1 MIVTI
6 NPSVRQ
12 PNECEH
18 VKLEKILA
26 RFKNN
31 DKNGLQ
37 EIRELDDPD
46 EQQKRKIELPV
57 VVFGGKF
64 SERKNSGLIE
74 ASGLMILDFD
84 CYSQAESDKI
94 KNQLS
99 GDEYIL
105 SYFRSTRGY
114 GYKALVR
121 IPIVESDKEYKQYWN
136 AVEKRYPNVDPA
148 CKDICRA
155 CFFTYDP
162 ELVLNKDAQVWD
174 KKESDNVQRAS
185 KKVSK
190 STNYSL
196 INKALNVIRMASVGE
211 RHNKILAAS
220 RLCGGWVASGK
231 VDYQEAQRL
240 LEQEAMRIDPDDFKT
255 NKRAVEDGL
264 DHGMRDPLDDEQ
276 FFQEEKIEEKF
287 DKIYWTLKDVDD
299 EIESKYEI
307 GLEDGYKSG
316 YPDLDELYTLHLGYT
331 TYIYGAA
338 FSGKSLIWFDMLKNY
353 SYRYGMKHVVFS
365 PETGSATDVHIKL
378 IELVAGAD
386 FYDKGYGK
394 MTPEA
399 LKEAKTFVDKH
410 FIVIDP
416 GMERMTLDDL
426 VASCEMIE
434 RVFNT
439 KIHTLT
445 VDPWNDLHHD
455 MSDFNYRDDQYLER
469 QLRKLR
475 VVSHYNNWHIAVI
488 THTRDQAFEGKGAQ
502 KYQPPATF
510 REIAGGQAWSRRGF
524 MMASIWRPP
533 EWMDDFN
540 QMNIEGNET
549 FWIQQKYKPEWAG
562 SRGTAILKYD
572 AKNKCFYTGTAMKN
586 YANLDPEQEAEQTYI
601 EDEVP
606 F

>member
-1 MIVTI
+1 MKVTI

-12 PNECEH
+12 PQDCKH
-18 VKLEKILA
+18 VDLSQILA

-31 DKNGLQ
+31 DKDGLQ
-37 EIRELDDPD
+37 ELRNLEDPD

-57 VVFGGKF
+57 VVFGGTF
-64 SERKNSGLIE
+64 SERKNSGLIQP
-74 ASGLMILDFD
+74 SGLMILDFD

-94 KNQLS
+94 KDQLD

-105 SYFRSTRGY
+105 SYFKSTRGF
-114 GYKALVR
+114 GYKALVK
-121 IPIVESDKEYKQYWN
+121 IPKVSGDEEYKQYWN

-162 ELVLNKDAQVWD
+162 ELKYNPQAKLWD
-174 KKESDNVQRAS
+174 KKETENYQRAS

-190 STNYSL
+190 STNYGL
-196 INKALNVIRMASVGE
+196 INRALNVIRMAQIGE

-240 LEQEAMRIDPDDFKT
+240 LEQEAMRADPDDFKT
-255 NKRAVEDGL
+255 NKKAVSDGL
-264 DHGMRDPLDDEQ
+264 DHGMREPIDEEQ
-276 FFQEEKIEEKF
+276 YFKEEQIEQKF
-287 DKIYWTLKDVDD
+287 DKIYWTLSDVSD
-299 EIESKYEI
+299 EVESKYEI
-307 GLEDGYKSG
+307 GLEEGYKSG
-316 YPDLDELYTLHLGYT
+316 YPSIDKLYNLHLGYT
-331 TYIYGAA
+331 SYIYGAA
-338 FSGKSLIWFDMLKNY
+338 FSGKSLIWFDLIKNY
-353 SYRYGMKHVVFS
+353 SYRYGMRHVIFS

-378 IELVAGAD
+378 IELVAGGD

-394 MTPEA
+394 ITPDE
-399 LKEAKTFVDKH
+399 LEKAKRFVDEH

-416 GMERMTLDDL
+416 GMETMTLDDL
-426 VASCEMIE
+426 VASCELIE

-445 VDPWNDLHHD
+445 IDPWNDLHHD
-455 MSDFNYRDDQYLER
+455 MSDVNYRDDQYLEKN
-469 QLRKLR
+469 LRKLR
-475 VVSHYNNWHIAVI
+475 VIAHFNNWHITVI
-488 THTRDQAFEGKGAQ
+488 THTRDQAFEGSGKN

-533 EWMDDFN
+533 EWMDELDDEPL
-540 QMNIEGNET
+540 EGNET
-549 FWIQQKYKPEWAG
+549 FWIQQKYKPEWTG
-562 SRGTAILKYD
+562 SRGRAVLKYD
-572 AKNKCFYTGTAMKN
+572 AKKKRFYTGTSIKK
-586 YANLDPEQEAEQTYI
+586 YANLNPGKETEQKYSEKC
-601 EDEVP
+601 P

>member
-12 PNECEH
+12 PNDCEH
-18 VKLEKILA
+18 VELSKILA

-31 DKNGLQ
+31 DKNGL
-37 EIRELDDPD
+37 EELRNLEDAD

-74 ASGLMILDFD
+74 SSGLMILDFD
-84 CYSQAESDKI
+84 CYSQSESDKI
-94 KNQLS
+94 KDQLS
-99 GDEYIL
+99 DDEYIL
-105 SYFRSTRGY
+105 SYFKSTRGF
-114 GYKALVR
+114 GYKALIR
-121 IPIVESDKEYKQYWN
+121 IPKVSGDEEYKKYWN

-162 ELVLNKDAQVWD
+162 NLVYNKDAKLWD
-174 KKESDNVQRAS
+174 KKEGDNLNRAS

-190 STNYSL
+190 STNYEL
-196 INKALNVIRMASVGE
+196 INKALNVIRMAQVGE

-220 RLCGGWVASGK
+220 RLCGGWVATGK

-240 LEQEAMRIDPDDFKT
+240 LEQEAMRIDPKDFKT
-255 NKRAVEDGL
+255 NKKAVEDGL
-264 DHGMRDPLDDEQ
+264 DHGMRDPLDEDQ
-276 FFQEEKIEEKF
+276 FFKEEKIEQKF
-287 DKIYWTLKDVDD
+287 DKIYWTLSDVND

-316 YPDLDELYTLHLGYT
+316 YESLDDLYNLHLGYT

-338 FSGKSLIWFDMLKNY
+338 FSGKSLIWFDLIKNY
-353 SYRYGMKHVVFS
+353 SYRYGMRHVIFS

-386 FYDKGYGK
+386 FYDKGFGR
-394 MTPEA
+394 MS
-399 LKEAKTFVDKH
+399 KEKLEKAKAFVDEH
-410 FIVIDP
+410 FIIIDP
-416 GMERMTLDDL
+416 GMETMTLDDL
-426 VASCEMIE
+426 VASCELIE

-445 VDPWNDLHHD
+445 IDPWNDLHHD
-455 MSDFNYRDDQYLER
+455 MSDVNFRDDQYLEKN
-469 QLRKLR
+469 LRKLR
-475 VVSHYNNWHIAVI
+475 VIAHFNNWHITVI
-488 THTRDQAFEGKGAQ
+488 THTRDQAFEGSGKN

-533 EWMDDFN
+533 EWMDTLDDKPL
-540 QMNIEGNET
+540 EGNET
-549 FWIQQKYKPEWAG
+549 FWIQQKYKPEWTG

-572 AKNKCFYTGTAMKN
+572 VKNKCFYEGGEIDK
-586 YANLDPEQEAEQTYI
+586 YANLKPNKEAEQTYA
-601 EDEVP
+601 DRAP